1 MKPRAVVAEMA
12 DSSDS
17 VPRSEAEVITIDDS
31 DEDTNNKVSAST
43 SDDEGFHEH
52 PLISYAQFLNA
63 CSYDCRMC
71 GAFKSKDIQA
81 STTRYTQA
89 FFFDIWR
96 KTQVEQKLRFLTK
109 LRYFSRN
116 SGPENAKR
124 YLNRKNCNGST
135 FFMYLGFENFQ
146 KLRSIFV
153 KLRSVF
159 EKLRSEIAKNIPQP

>member
-1 MKPRAVVAEMA
+1 MLVLCYATNC
-12 DSSDS
+12 DSYSNYS
-17 VPRSEAEVITIDDS
+17 CTI
-31 DEDTNNKVSAST
+31 
-43 SDDEGFHEH
+43 G
-52 PLISYAQFLNA
+52 
-63 CSYDCRMC
+63 
-71 GAFKSKDIQA
+71 QA
-81 STTRYTQA
+81 L
-89 FFFDIWR
+89 FFDILR

-159 EKLRSEIAKNIPQP
+159 EKLRSEIAKNIPQPQIDINSLWRRKSVEKKAWVCSLLGQRAESQNFFVF